1 MCIFPG
7 KHGRQPAHFHLRNFR
22 WRVYDAD
29 QWRITVWLHRGQIW
43 TQKCDI
49 SFNFVDVYR
58 NNKYGMPAKFCIGG
72 LRSPH
77 HVALSS
83 SLPRS
88 IGRRPG
94 LFYARLHE
102 EGKRQVSVKNNII
115 FIIFRFIVCNNRL
128 QVLLLSRLRT
138 LHLAKKHITAHSV
151 GQMSV
156 DRSNAHICTCTC
168 FSSVCLFQN

>member
-43 TQKCDI
+43 TQKCVI
-49 SFNFVDVYR
+49 SFNFIDGYR
-58 NNKYGMPAKFCIGG
+58 NNKYGMPANLCNGG

-77 HVALSS
+77 HVVLSS

-102 EGKRQVSVKNNII
+102 EGKRQVSVKNNVAC
-115 FIIFRFIVCNNRL
+115 IIFRFIVWQL
-128 QVLLLSRLRT
+128 
-138 LHLAKKHITAHSV
+138 V
-151 GQMSV
+151 GTFVISIENAPPGQEGYYGAIG
-156 DRSNAHICTCTC
+156 RSNV
-168 FSSVCLFQN
+168 SGSVECSHTLVHHVSHPICLFQS